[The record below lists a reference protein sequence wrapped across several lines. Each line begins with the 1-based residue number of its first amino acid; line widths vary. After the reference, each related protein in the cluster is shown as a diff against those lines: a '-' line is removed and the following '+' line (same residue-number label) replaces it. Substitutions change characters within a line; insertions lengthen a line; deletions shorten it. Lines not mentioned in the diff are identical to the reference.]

1 MRTADSTIIIITNFY
16 LAASSHEIFLRVGG
30 REGIIRGLGQ
40 SKCTSCRTPLAK
52 ILDPPLFTTH
62 CSRDVDFFP
71 AIPCPHT
78 FPLSLNLTFRIRLA
92 GPDSECKLKWSRA
105 ERWPPMI
112 IFKIYFRLGNRGWW
126 WFSFSY
132 IVGLCYAW
140 LVPKISLAGRPA
152 LYKVRC
158 SSEIWFLHVPV
169 AEVSQKRAWLRRFAT
184 AKLIVARFRCHSA
197 DLKMPTAHVI
207 ILGLAFV
214 ASSCTGNTWN
224 FWPFAFVNA
233 YIHRVP
239 KWLRSTRIRP

>member
-1 MRTADSTIIIITNFY
+1 
-16 LAASSHEIFLRVGG
+16 
-30 REGIIRGLGQ
+30 
-40 SKCTSCRTPLAK
+40 
-52 ILDPPLFTTH
+52 
-62 CSRDVDFFP
+62 
-71 AIPCPHT
+71 
-78 FPLSLNLTFRIRLA
+78 
-92 GPDSECKLKWSRA
+92 
-105 ERWPPMI
+105 MI

-158 SSEIWFLHVPV
+158 SSEIWFVHVPMAV
-169 AEVSQKRAWLRRFAT
+169 VSQKRAWLRRFAT

-239 KWLRSTRIRP
+239 KWLRSTRIRPWAMHCARKRQMRFCVLLALVNFVFVVGLRDPERFWFIVLLSFELSCNVFCRQTQWLLTK